1 MYELLYSST
10 AKKDLKEEDI
20 SNILETARDFN
31 LKNNLSGCLVF
42 HNNKFIQILEGDEGI
57 VKELFAKIEKDKRHK
72 NVILIEKGFKA
83 ERLFKNWTMA
93 YYNLDKIDTNDPQ
106 RKLFIDNFITY
117 SEIADV
123 SATASKMFWY
133 ISKNIFKELK

>member
-72 NVILIEKGFKA
+72 NVILIEKGLKA

-123 SATASKMFWY
+123 STTASKMFWY

>member
-10 AKKDLKEEDI
+10 AAKDLKEEDI
-20 SNILETARDFN
+20 SNILDTAREFN

-42 HNNKFIQILEGDEGI
+42 HNNKFIQILEGDEVI
-57 VKELFAKIEKDKRHK
+57 VKKLFANIEKDKRNK
-72 NVILIEKGFKA
+72 NVILIDKGLKT

-123 SATASKMFWY
+123 STTSSKMFWY
-133 ISKNIFKELK
+133 ISKNIFKE

>member
-20 SNILETARDFN
+20 SNILETAREFN

-42 HNNKFIQILEGDEGI
+42 HNNKFIQILEGDEVK
-57 VKELFAKIEKDKRHK
+57 VKELYAKIEKDKRHI
-72 NVILIEKGFKA
+72 NVILIHKGLKA

-93 YYNLDKIDTNDPQ
+93 YYNLGKIDNNDLQ
-106 RKLFIDNFITY
+106 KKIFIENFITY
-117 SEIADV
+117 SEIAD
-123 SATASKMFWY
+123 APTTASKMFWH
-133 ISKNIFKELK
+133 IAKNLLKELK

>member
-10 AKKDLKEEDI
+10 AKKDLKKEDI

-72 NVILIEKGFKA
+72 NVILIEKGLKA
-83 ERLFKNWTMA
+83 ERLFENWTMV

-117 SEIADV
+117 SEIADI
-123 SATASKMFWY
+123 STTASKMFWY

>member
-72 NVILIEKGFKA
+72 NFILIEKGLKA

-123 SATASKMFWY
+123 STTASKMFWY

>member
-72 NVILIEKGFKA
+72 NVILIEKGLKA
-83 ERLFKNWTMA
+83 ERLFENWTMV

-117 SEIADV
+117 SEIADI
-123 SATASKMFWY
+123 STTASKMFWY